1 MEHRK
6 DASMLL
12 AMAIVLAA
20 MLAAPASRAEAR
32 RILLDGALGDWASAT
47 PVHVDPSGDGGT
59 SGIDLTSIWM
69 AHDEARFFIAFDV
82 GTDLVLSETN
92 LLTLY
97 LDTDSNAATG
107 YPLGFMGAELVWNFG
122 SRNGHFFYS
131 GGYVAISWDD
141 LELLCGPTHS
151 SPVFEIAIAR
161 TAMPDGIHPLFGA
174 SPVRAA
180 FRDQGG
186 GGDWAPNMGGTIAYT
201 LDSQAPAPL
210 APIDITRQPGPL
222 RLVTYNVL
230 QDQLF
235 DYTPKQSF
243 RRILQAIEPDV
254 IAFQEI
260 YNHTATETRLL
271 IESWLGGTWDAY
283 KISDK
288 VLLTRTS
295 ILAHYEIAGGRAAA
309 YLIAPLGLV
318 TENLLVINVHLS
330 CCTADPERQEQ
341 CDAIMAFIRD
351 AHEPGGQ
358 IDLTADNP
366 IIITGDTNFVGLRRQ
381 LTTLLTGDIFD
392 NATYGPD
399 FPPDWDG
406 SDLTDRISRHVTEPV
421 GYTWYKPWSAYW
433 PGRLDYI
440 IYSDSNLGMTLSAT
454 LQTELL
460 SPSYLLE
467 YGLLANDTSTASD
480 HVPHFADLVG
490 PGQGVAELP
499 AGLGGWRLSLAGPN
513 PGVGEARV
521 LLEAARLAPDRRAPA
536 LGIHDAA
543 GRLIRVL
550 PPPAPRAGRALVRWD
565 GRDAGGR
572 PVAAGAYWVRPA
584 GAPEAPA
591 VRVTIVR

>member
-1 MEHRK
+1 MHHRRS
-6 DASMLL
+6 ASLF
-12 AMAIVLAA
+12 
-20 MLAAPASRAEAR
+20 LAAPIILAMNLAGPAAQADAR
-32 RILLDGALGDWASAT
+32 RILLDGALEDWTGLA
-47 PVHVDPSGDGGT
+47 PVHIDPTGDGGT
-59 SGIDLTSIWM
+59 SGIDLASIWM
-69 AHDEARFFIAFDV
+69 AHDEARFFIAFEV

-97 LDTDSNAATG
+97 LDTDNNAATG

-122 SRNGHFFYS
+122 NRNGHFFYS

-141 LELLCGPTHS
+141 IELLAGPTHS
-151 SPVFEIAIAR
+151 STVFEIAIAR
-161 TAMPDGIHPLFGA
+161 DALPDGVHPLFGA
-174 SPVRAA
+174 SPIRAA
-180 FRDQGG
+180 FRDQSG
-186 GGDWAPNMGGTIAYT
+186 GGDWAPNMGSAIAYT
-201 LDSQAPAPL
+201 LDSQSPAPL
-210 APIDITRQPGPL
+210 EPIDITRQPGPM

-235 DYTPKQSF
+235 DYIPRQSF

-295 ILAHYEIAGGRAAA
+295 ILAHYEIAGGRGAA
-309 YLIAPLGLV
+309 YLVAPMGDV
-318 TENLLVINVHLS
+318 TDSLLIINVHLS

-358 IDLTADNP
+358 IDLTPDNP

-381 LTTLLTGDIFD
+381 LTTLLTGDILD
-392 NATYGPD
+392 NTTYGPD

-421 GYTWYKPWSAYW
+421 GYTWYKPWSTYW
-433 PGRLDYI
+433 PSRLDYI
-440 IYSDSNLGMTLSAT
+440 IYSDSNLGVPMSAT

-460 SPSYLLE
+460 GESYLLE
-467 YGLLANDTSTASD
+467 YGLEPNDTSTASD
-480 HVPHFADLVG
+480 HIPHFADLVSS
-490 PGQGVAELP
+490 GQSVVELSP
-499 AGLGGWRLSLAGPN
+499 ALGNWRLSLAGPN
-513 PGVGEARV
+513 PGAGEARL
-521 LLEAARLAPDRRAPA
+521 LLEAGRLARSERAPD
-536 LGIHDAA
+536 LWIHDAA

-550 PPPAPRAGRALVRWD
+550 SPVAPDQGRTVVRWD

-572 PVAAGAYWVRPA
+572 TVAAGAYWVRPA
-584 GAPEAPA
+584 AAGEAGA
-591 VRVTIVR
+591 VRVIILR